1 MTEEERK
8 DERAILIRAIQI
20 SNKFGPLI
28 LDDADNTGGTAA
40 TAVAIMF
47 SQYTSAMGMSMHD
60 AISLF
65 MAVHKQTL
73 AMEREE

>member
-8 DERAILIRAIQI
+8 DEIAILIRAIQI

-40 TAVAIMF
+40 TAAAIML
-47 SQYTSAMGMSMHD
+47 SQYTSAMGMTLHD
-60 AISLF
+60 VVSLF
-65 MAVHKQTL
+65 MAVHKQTM
-73 AMEREE
+73 AMEREG